1 MKFEWKP
8 LGEIAE
14 VTKLAGFEFT
24 KYINYIE
31 DGEIIA
37 LRALNI
43 RRGELDLSN
52 VKRISK
58 KISEKLSRSKI
69 NRNDILLTYTGNS
82 YGNCAIID
90 ESDKYH
96 LAPNVCKIVPNQK
109 LIDPYFLYCYINST
123 GFHKQMKNNV
133 SGSAQPTIPMKA
145 IRTLT
150 IPVPKI
156 NVQKN
161 ISKKIKL
168 LDRKVRENKKLN
180 DNLKLTLTTIFE
192 SQINSFGFDEANLT
206 DIATYKNGLAM
217 QKYRPK
223 PNEQSLPVLKI
234 KELNQGYT
242 DTSSDRCSAKIDED
256 VTVHTG
262 DIIFSWSGTLLV
274 KNWSGKTAGLNQ
286 HLFKVTS
293 KNYPDWFIYEWTKH
307 HLRKFQSIAAGKAT
321 TMGHIKRSDLAS
333 SRVIIPDKNS
343 LAKLDAIMKPLYDKR
358 IEIIKENQRL
368 IEIKKMLLQ
377 KYF

>member
-1 MKFEWKP
+1 MKYRLSDCVEIVSGGTPKKSISEYWNGKIPWLTIKDFNLRYPKTVSGYITNEGLKNSSTR
-8 LGEIAE
+8 LSEDKDILISARGTVGEVMMIHSGYTFNQSIYGLR
-14 VTKLAGFEFT
+14 VKRKLAIPEYVYYWLIANKEMFSKNVHGSVFDTITRKTFD
-24 KYINYIE
+24 YIKIE
-31 DGEIIA
+31 LPSIAKQNEI
-37 LRALNI
+37 
-43 RRGELDLSN
+43 
-52 VKRISK
+52 
-58 KISEKLSRSKI
+58 
-69 NRNDILLTYTGNS
+69 
-82 YGNCAIID
+82 
-90 ESDKYH
+90 
-96 LAPNVCKIVPNQK
+96 
-109 LIDPYFLYCYINST
+109 
-123 GFHKQMKNNV
+123 
-133 SGSAQPTIPMKA
+133 
-145 IRTLT
+145 IRTLDS
-150 IPVPKI
+150 IDAKI
-156 NVQKN
+156 ELNYV
-161 ISKKIKL
+161 I
-168 LDRKVRENKKLN
+168 N

-368 IEIKKMLLQ
+368 IEIKKILLQ

>member
-1 MKFEWKP
+1 MQLISERVN
-8 LGEIAE
+8 LEEANGD
-14 VTKLAGFEFT
+14 
-24 KYINYIE
+24 NYIST
-31 DGEIIA
+31 DNMLPNRGGIKFGDSK
-37 LRALNI
+37 LPKVKTVNSYRKGDVLVSNI
-43 RRGELDLSN
+43 RPYF
-52 VKRISK
+52 K
-58 KISEKLSRSKI
+58 KIWFADRQGTRSGDVLCFRTKNKNLLEEYMYCTLQSNHFFDYVVSTSKGTKMPRGDKDAILNYEFEVPPKEEQYKRCKPIILIEKEISLNNKI
-69 NRNDILLTYTGNS
+69 
-82 YGNCAIID
+82 
-90 ESDKYH
+90 
-96 LAPNVCKIVPNQK
+96 
-109 LIDPYFLYCYINST
+109 
-123 GFHKQMKNNV
+123 
-133 SGSAQPTIPMKA
+133 
-145 IRTLT
+145 
-150 IPVPKI
+150 
-156 NVQKN
+156 
-161 ISKKIKL
+161 
-168 LDRKVRENKKLN
+168 N

-368 IEIKKMLLQ
+368 IEIKKILLQ

>member
-1 MKFEWKP
+1 M
-8 LGEIAE
+8 
-14 VTKLAGFEFT
+14 
-24 KYINYIE
+24 
-31 DGEIIA
+31 
-37 LRALNI
+37 
-43 RRGELDLSN
+43 
-52 VKRISK
+52 
-58 KISEKLSRSKI
+58 
-69 NRNDILLTYTGNS
+69 
-82 YGNCAIID
+82 
-90 ESDKYH
+90 
-96 LAPNVCKIVPNQK
+96 
-109 LIDPYFLYCYINST
+109 
-123 GFHKQMKNNV
+123 
-133 SGSAQPTIPMKA
+133 
-145 IRTLT
+145 
-150 IPVPKI
+150 
-156 NVQKN
+156 
-161 ISKKIKL
+161 
-168 LDRKVRENKKLN
+168 
-180 DNLKLTLTTIFE
+180 TLTTIFK

-274 KNWSGKTAGLNQ
+274 KNWFGKTAGLNQ

-368 IEIKKMLLQ
+368 IEIKEMLLQ

>member
-180 DNLKLTLTTIFE
+180 DNF
-192 SQINSFGFDEANLT
+192 
-206 DIATYKNGLAM
+206 
-217 QKYRPK
+217 
-223 PNEQSLPVLKI
+223 V
-234 KELNQGYT
+234 
-242 DTSSDRCSAKIDED
+242 
-256 VTVHTG
+256 VT
-262 DIIFSWSGTLLV
+262 
-274 KNWSGKTAGLNQ
+274 
-286 HLFKVTS
+286 
-293 KNYPDWFIYEWTKH
+293 
-307 HLRKFQSIAAGKAT
+307 
-321 TMGHIKRSDLAS
+321 
-333 SRVIIPDKNS
+333 
-343 LAKLDAIMKPLYDKR
+343 
-358 IEIIKENQRL
+358 
-368 IEIKKMLLQ
+368 
-377 KYF
+377 